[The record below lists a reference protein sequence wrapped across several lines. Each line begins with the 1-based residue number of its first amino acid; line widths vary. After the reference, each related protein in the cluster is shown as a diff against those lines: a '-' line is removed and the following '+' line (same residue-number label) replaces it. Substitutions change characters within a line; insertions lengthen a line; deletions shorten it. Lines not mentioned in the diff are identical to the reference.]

1 MARVTIED
9 CIERINNQFE
19 LVLVASKRARKLE
32 NGAHPELPVE
42 RDKPTVLALREIAEG
57 VVTRESLEE
66 QEAREASEAMA
77 AEAAEAAEEA
87 AEKAQDQHSDQGDSG
102 APH

>member
-9 CIERINNQFE
+9 CIEKINNQFE
-19 LVLVASKRARKLE
+19 LVLVASKRARQLE
-32 NGAHPELPVE
+32 NGAQPELPVE

-57 VVTRESLEE
+57 AVTREKLEE

-87 AEKAQDQHSDQGDSG
+87 AEKAQGQQGEQGDAG
-102 APH
+102 TPH